1 MDMIFENVCK
11 SFGDRTVLKNFSA
24 VFPRGSIS
32 TVMGPSGGGKTTLLN
47 LMLGLLKSDS
57 GRLEGLP
64 ASPAVVFQEDRLCE
78 GFSAVSNIRLVTG
91 DRVSKE
97 EILRHLELL
106 GIGDSAEKPVRQLSG
121 GMRRRVALARAV
133 LYGGD
138 ALILDEAFKGLDP
151 DTRRMA
157 LEYVMAH
164 RGDRTLIC
172 VTHDQQ
178 EADFFGGQRI
188 RVG

>member
-11 SFGDRTVLKNFSA
+11 SFGSRAVLNNFTAS
-24 VFPRGSIS
+24 FPQGSV
-32 TVMGPSGGGKTTLLN
+32 TMVTGPSGGGKTTLLN
-47 LMLGLLKSDS
+47 LILGLLKPDS

-64 ASPAVVFQEDRLCE
+64 EAPAVVFQEDRLCE

-91 DRVSKE
+91 DRCSRE
-97 EILRHLELL
+97 EILRHLDML
-106 GIGDSAEKPVRQLSG
+106 GIGDSADLPVRQLSG

-151 DTRRMA
+151 ASKQIA
-157 LEYVMAH
+157 LEYVRDH
-164 RGDRTLIC
+164 RNGRTMIC
-172 VTHDQQ
+172 VTHDEQ
-178 EADFFGGQRI
+178 EAAFFGGQRL